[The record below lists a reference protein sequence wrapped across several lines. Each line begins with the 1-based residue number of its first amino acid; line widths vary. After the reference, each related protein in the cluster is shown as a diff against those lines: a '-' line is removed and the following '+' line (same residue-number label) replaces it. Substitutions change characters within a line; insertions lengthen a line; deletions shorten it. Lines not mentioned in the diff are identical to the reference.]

1 MISGR
6 MRITARESG
15 RALAALLAAALAACA
30 GRVAETGAAPA
41 IAVAVRPPFTAVQ
54 VNDSVTFAA
63 TVTGAATT
71 SVTWSVVPPGC
82 GSVTP
87 AGVYTAP
94 ASAGSCQVRATSDA
108 DPGRSGTAA
117 VAVLPAGGSG
127 ICNSVAGQLFPP
139 AAPWNVPIDQALLD
153 LESSAIIGYLAANH
167 TSSSRFQITF
177 DFNVLYADAG
187 TTKRAFTQTGDF
199 FDPDCDPAPVPV
211 PVGGRLEGE
220 QDYAC
225 ASNGD
230 CHLTVISGPE
240 CRLYEMWRANISGGT
255 ATGTFSGGCQA
266 IWNLALVPPPDERGD
281 FCTSADAAGLPILP
295 LIFSADEV
303 ASGTIE
309 HALRFIL
316 PNALIRRFILVR
328 PATHSTDATLGPDL
342 VAPPYG
348 VRVRLKATKDISGL
362 SAGAQ
367 VIARALKKYGM
378 ILADGGNVTFTAATD
393 DLTVHK
399 WGPVDPLN
407 PLQVGVTS
415 GSLKS
420 LSWND
425 FEVVDLGARIDY
437 RSGSCNRTPI
447 TQ

>member
-1 MISGR
+1 MIASR
-6 MRITARESG
+6 MRITFREPG
-15 RALAALLAAALAACA
+15 LALAALLAVALAACA
-30 GRVAETGAAPA
+30 GRVADTGAAPA

-54 VNDSVTFAA
+54 VNDSVAFAA
-63 TVTGAATT
+63 TVTGSATT
-71 SVTWSVVPPGC
+71 SVTWSVAPPGC
-82 GSVTP
+82 GTVTP

-94 ASAGSCQVRATSDA
+94 GSAGSCQVRATSDA

-127 ICNSVAGQLFPP
+127 ICGSVAGQLFPP
-139 AAPWNVPIDQALLD
+139 AAPWNVPIDQAPLD

-177 DFNVLYADAG
+177 DFNVLFADAG
-187 TTKRAFTQTGDF
+187 TTKRPFAQTGDF

-220 QDYAC
+220 PDYAC
-225 ASNGD
+225 TSNGD
-230 CHLTVISGPE
+230 CHLTVISAPE
-240 CRLYEMWRANISGGT
+240 CRLYEMWRANISDGT

-266 IWNLALVPPPDERGD
+266 IWNLAAVPPPDERGD

-295 LIFSADEV
+295 LIFTADEV

-316 PNALIRRFILVR
+316 PNSLIRHFIYVR
-328 PATHSTDATLGPDL
+328 PGTHSTSATTGSPS
-342 VAPPYG
+342 APPYA

-367 VIARALKKYGM
+367 VIASALKKYGM

-415 GSLKS
+415 GSLKG

-437 RSGSCNRTPI
+437 RGGSCNRTPI
-447 TQ
+447 AQ